1 MAASMVKISSLTNFL
16 TKSNSTRLLQKI
28 YRNKQYCRHI
38 SSAEAPEPQALPDEL
53 ETFEEKESVIERL
66 RNFSN
71 LPQYLQDKEHGKLP
85 DRERLEQ
92 MTFKDNTKRKIFLR
106 KLYAKY
112 GSAIDIDAG
121 VCWPSKEEL
130 EEIKEDDKFFEPS
143 FQQMLADLKEE
154 KRKEAEFNMNVLTK
168 VEKGMAKMDTLIK
181 DFNARQ
187 QKELE
192 KEEEAEIKR
201 KEMMELAEEYY
212 GYAVKPRSPE
222 FIKFMEMKRNEEKV
236 AKKAAKQASR
246 NKRSSPQVQQEVA
259 KS

>member
-16 TKSNSTRLLQKI
+16 TKRNSTRLLQKI
-28 YRNKQYCRHI
+28 YRNKQYCRH
-38 SSAEAPEPQALPDEL
+38 SSSTEVQEPQTLPEEL
-53 ETFEEKESVIERL
+53 EIFEEKEAVIERL

-85 DRERLEQ
+85 DRGRLEQ
-92 MTFKDNTKRKIFLR
+92 MTFKDNTTRKIFLR

-130 EEIKEDDKFFEPS
+130 EEIREDDKFFEPS

-192 KEEEAEIKR
+192 KEEKR
-201 KEMMELAEEYY
+201 RA
-212 GYAVKPRSPE
+212 R
-222 FIKFMEMKRNEEKV
+222 EK
-236 AKKAAKQASR
+236 K
-246 NKRSSPQVQQEVA
+246 
-259 KS
+259 